1 MAPFARYLV
10 NTFCIVTLLLVLQL
24 LVCTLA
30 GYALA
35 RLRFPGRGLVFAIV
49 MLQLMV
55 MPEVLITENYVG
67 VARLGQVDHYLG
79 VALPYIG
86 SAFGI
91 FLLRQT
97 FMMVPQEAGGRGAHR
112 GHWAGWRSCSRCTC
126 RWPGPPTWPMR
137 WCPSG
142 YHWNN
147 FLWPLVVT
155 NTEASR
161 PVTVGM
167 ALFAAPETG
176 VDWGVLSAGTLLSV
190 GPLLVAFLLFQR
202 QFMQSFMNAGI
213 KWPSKTG
220 PARGGAGA
228 RSVVAP
234 ALHHHLLDLALEEV
248 AAVGGALR
256 VGADHDQAGVQADA
270 ARHRD
275 RRGCAPRC

>member
-1 MAPFARYLV
+1 MTIAPPRLLLPVAGWLAGLLWIAPLLLMFWAAFHPDGDALRLSLDTRWGFGNFPAAWHVAPFARYLV

-55 MPEVLITENYVG
+55 MPEVLITENYVS

-97 FMMVPQEAGGRGAHR
+97 FMMVPQELEDAARIEGLGRLAILLKVYVPLAR
-112 GHWAGWRSCSRCTC
+112 
-126 RWPGPPTWPMR
+126 PTYLAYALV
-137 WCPSG
+137 SIS

-147 FLWPLVVT
+147 FLWPLVIT

-176 VDWGVLSAGTLLSV
+176 VDWGVLSAGTLLSI

-213 KWPSKTG
+213 K
-220 PARGGAGA
+220 
-228 RSVVAP
+228 
-234 ALHHHLLDLALEEV
+234 
-248 AAVGGALR
+248 
-256 VGADHDQAGVQADA
+256 
-270 ARHRD
+270 
-275 RRGCAPRC
+275 

>member
-55 MPEVLITENYVG
+55 MPEVLITENYVS

-97 FMMVPQEAGGRGAHR
+97 FMMVPQELEDAARIEGLGRLAILLKVYVPLAR
-112 GHWAGWRSCSRCTC
+112 
-126 RWPGPPTWPMR
+126 PTYLAYALV
-137 WCPSG
+137 SIS

-147 FLWPLVVT
+147 FLWPLVIT

-176 VDWGVLSAGTLLSV
+176 VDWGVLSAGTLLSI

-213 KWPSKTG
+213 K
-220 PARGGAGA
+220 
-228 RSVVAP
+228 
-234 ALHHHLLDLALEEV
+234 
-248 AAVGGALR
+248 
-256 VGADHDQAGVQADA
+256 
-270 ARHRD
+270 
-275 RRGCAPRC
+275 

>member
-1 MAPFARYLV
+1 MKTVLFRPRRGAGQVLLPVAGWAAGLLWIAPLLLMGWAAFHPDGDALRLSFDTRWGLGNFPAAWRVAPFARYLV

-24 LVCTLA
+24 AVCTLA

-35 RLRFPGRGLVFAIV
+35 RLSFAGRGLVFAVV

-55 MPEVLITENYVG
+55 MPEVLITENYVT
-67 VARLGQVDHYLG
+67 VARLGQVDRYLG

-97 FMMVPQEAGGRGAHR
+97 FLMVPQELEDAARIEGLGRLAILLKVYVPLAR
-112 GHWAGWRSCSRCTC
+112 
-126 RWPGPPTWPMR
+126 PTYLAYALV
-137 WCPSG
+137 SVS

-147 FLWPLVVT
+147 FLWPLVIT

-167 ALFAAPETG
+167 ALFASPETG

-190 GPLLVAFLLFQR
+190 GPLLIAFLLFQR
-202 QFMQSFMNAGI
+202 QFMQSFMNAGV
-213 KWPSKTG
+213 K
-220 PARGGAGA
+220 
-228 RSVVAP
+228 
-234 ALHHHLLDLALEEV
+234 
-248 AAVGGALR
+248 
-256 VGADHDQAGVQADA
+256 
-270 ARHRD
+270 
-275 RRGCAPRC
+275 